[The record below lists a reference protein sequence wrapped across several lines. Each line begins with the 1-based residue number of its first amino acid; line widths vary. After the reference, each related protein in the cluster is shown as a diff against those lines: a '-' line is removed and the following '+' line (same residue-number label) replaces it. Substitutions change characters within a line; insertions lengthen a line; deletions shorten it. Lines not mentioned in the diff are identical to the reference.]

1 MWSDNRD
8 EEMPPTARA
17 KTQTGTEFSLSA
29 SRALNILSSF
39 TAEKHEQGLAEIS
52 RAMTLSKGSV
62 SRFLQAL
69 EMHGYIDRDPES
81 RLYRPGPEVAR
92 VGSLYHSA
100 GRLRQ
105 FATPIMREL
114 VHSVGFTS
122 YLSELRDDQMLILFA
137 LEGPGPIRYTIPVGT
152 KLPLYNTATGLI
164 AQSQMLP
171 EQLERVLK
179 SAATDSEARNS
190 GLSRAAMVKRLAE
203 VRTKGYST
211 NWEMRTAGVGS
222 VAAPVVTADGTPLCV
237 LSVGFATSQIK
248 KEQLAALGREI
259 KNAAKQ
265 LAAVLAEK
273 GVVRVE

>member
-1 MWSDNRD
+1 
-8 EEMPPTARA
+8 MPPATRA
-17 KTQTGTEFSLSA
+17 KAPTGAEFSLSV

-39 TAEKHEQGLAEIS
+39 TAERREQGLSEIS

-69 EMHGYIDRDPES
+69 EMHGYIDRDPQS

-105 FATPIMREL
+105 FATPIMRDL
-114 VHSVGFTS
+114 VRSVGFTS

-164 AQSQMLP
+164 ALSQLSP
-171 EQLERVLK
+171 DELERLLK
-179 SAATDSEARNS
+179 KAALRPETRGA
-190 GLSRAAMVKRLAE
+190 GLGHATMAKRLAE
-203 VRTKGYST
+203 VRANGYST
-211 NWEMRTAGVGS
+211 NWELRTAGVGS
-222 VAAPVVTADGTPLCV
+222 VAAPVLTADGEPLCV

-248 KEQLAALGREI
+248 KDQLPALGREI
-259 KNAAKQ
+259 KSAAKQ
-265 LAAVLAEK
+265 LAKVLAEK
-273 GVVRVE
+273 GIARVE

>member
-1 MWSDNRD
+1 
-8 EEMPPTARA
+8 MPATARA
-17 KTQTGTEFSLSA
+17 KAPTGAEFSLSV

-39 TAEKHEQGLAEIS
+39 TAERREQGLAEIS
-52 RAMTLSKGSV
+52 RTMTLSKGSV

-122 YLSELRDDQMLILFA
+122 YLSELRGDQMLILFA

-152 KLPLYNTATGLI
+152 RLPLHNTATGLI
-164 AQSQMLP
+164 ALSQLP
-171 EQLERVLK
+171 ADQIDRFLK
-179 SAATDSEARNS
+179 KAASHTEARSN
-190 GLSRAAMVKRLAE
+190 GLSHAAMVKRLAE
-203 VRTKGYST
+203 VRANGYST
-211 NWEMRTAGVGS
+211 NWELRTAGVGS
-222 VAAPVVTADGTPLCV
+222 VAAPVVSADGTSLCV
-237 LSVGFATSQIK
+237 LSVGFATSQIR
-248 KEQLAALGREI
+248 KEQLARLGREI

-265 LAAVLAEK
+265 LSKVLAEK
-273 GVVRVE
+273 GIVRVE

>member
-1 MWSDNRD
+1 
-8 EEMPPTARA
+8 MPATVRA
-17 KTQTGTEFSLSA
+17 KAPTGAEFSLSV

-39 TAEKHEQGLAEIS
+39 TAQKREQGLAEIS
-52 RAMTLSKGSV
+52 RATTLSKGSV

-69 EMHGYIDRDPES
+69 EMHGYIDRDPGS

-100 GRLRQ
+100 GRIRQ

-122 YLSELRDDQMLILFA
+122 YLSELRGDQMLILFA

-152 KLPLYNTATGLI
+152 KLPLHNTATGLI
-164 AQSQMLP
+164 ALSQLP
-171 EQLERVLK
+171 AAQLERLLK
-179 SAATDSEARNS
+179 
-190 GLSRAAMVKRLAE
+190 RAAKNGEVRNNSLSHAAMMKRLAE
-203 VRTKGYST
+203 VRANGYST

-222 VAAPVVTADGTPLCV
+222 VAAPVVTADGAPLCV

-248 KEQLAALGREI
+248 KELLAGLGREI

-265 LAAVLAEK
+265 LSKVLAEK
-273 GVVRVE
+273 GIVSVE

>member
-1 MWSDNRD
+1 
-8 EEMPPTARA
+8 MPPTARA
-17 KTQTGTEFSLSA
+17 KAPTGAEFSLSV
-29 SRALNILSSF
+29 SRALDILSSF
-39 TAEKHEQGLAEIS
+39 TAEKREQGLSEIS

-69 EMHGYIDRDPES
+69 EMHGYIDRDPQS

-114 VHSVGFTS
+114 VRSVGFTS

-152 KLPLYNTATGLI
+152 KLPLLNTATGLV
-164 AQSQMLP
+164 ALSQLP
-171 EQLERVLK
+171 ADDLERLLK
-179 SAATDSEARNS
+179 KAASRPELRGS
-190 GLSRAAMVKRLAE
+190 GLGYAAMAKRLAE
-203 VRTKGYST
+203 VRVQGYST
-211 NWEMRTAGVGS
+211 NWELRTAGVGS
-222 VAAPVVTADGTPLCV
+222 VAAPVLTAEGEPLCV

-248 KEQLAALGREI
+248 KEQLPALGREI
-259 KNAAKQ
+259 KSAAGQ
-265 LAAVLAEK
+265 LSKVLAEK
-273 GVVRVE
+273 GIVRVE